1 MIRSLWIAK
10 TGLEAQQT
18 QMDVITN
25 NLANVGTN
33 GFKRSRAVFEDLLY
47 QTIRQPGAPS
57 SQQTQLPSGLQL
69 GTGVRSVAAERLF
82 TQGNLQ
88 QTSNNKDVAIQGLGF
103 FQVLTPEGSL
113 SAQGI
118 ASRAAPALTRTLW
131 DVAQHGTG
139 LEDAVRAHDPGVALS
154 RLSTQALGLLQSQ
167 PAELDKLSQ
176 VLRELSPDANFWL
189 LDCDLQTDNP
199 FVLPELSASE
209 VVVLVSNT
217 PTSIKSAYTEMK
229 EFQARFGRR
238 QYQLLVLD
246 ASALQAQTIGKNM
259 ALAVNRYLAS
269 QLLALGNV
277 PPDAHWS
284 RAVQLG
290 RAIVDAF
297 PKAPAAVAFR
307 EITARLVS
315 AQADAPH
322 PSRAQAR
329 PTATLEI

>member
-1 MIRSLWIAK
+1 MSHKPNRDQAE
-10 TGLEAQQT
+10 GLRRILAEKCTRQLCFLSAVSAPQKNA
-18 QMDVITN
+18 VLL
-25 NLANVGTN
+25 NLAAALV
-33 GFKRSRAVFEDLLY
+33 RAGNAVQLLD
-47 QTIRQPGAPS
+47 A
-57 SQQTQLPSGLQL
+57 
-69 GTGVRSVAAERLF
+69 
-82 TQGNLQ
+82 
-88 QTSNNKDVAIQGLGF
+88 
-103 FQVLTPEGSL
+103 SL

-322 PSRAQAR
+322 PARAQAR